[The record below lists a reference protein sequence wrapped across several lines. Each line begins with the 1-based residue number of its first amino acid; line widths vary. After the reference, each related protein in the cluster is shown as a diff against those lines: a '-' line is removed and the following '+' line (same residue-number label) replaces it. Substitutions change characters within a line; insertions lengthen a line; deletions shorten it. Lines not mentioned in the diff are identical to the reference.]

1 MFDNNFGKCGPILK
15 ILSPTDSWEKMKEF
29 WKLIHICQ
37 NYCQT
42 SRGILFSGNS
52 VYTRCRQRN
61 EMVHFFMRHPVYI
74 YDRGSG
80 RGTLHNVLSSLCRPV
95 STSNEGMNG
104 GDANQLPRIS
114 ILQGLLLLLLRCSAA
129 TCRRALTCSNLRLAA
144 SSFDNPHRVNIDEQ
158 FVNYA
163 NPSWQRTQA
172 VRSRML

>member
-1 MFDNNFGKCGPILK
+1 MWVVYTTLCPKKVYPLMFDNNFGKCGPILK

-80 RGTLHNVLSSLCRPV
+80 RGTLHNVLSSLRRPV

-129 TCRRALTCSNLRLAA
+129 TSLADEHWHAAISA
-144 SSFDNPHRVNIDEQ
+144 SQLHLSIIHIE
-158 FVNYA
+158 
-163 NPSWQRTQA
+163 ST
-172 VRSRML
+172 